1 MESQYKYRKGQR
13 VKVSGRIDGINFSGQ
28 KGTIVELIE
37 IESSYDYIVEFDD
50 NFDHHLYNPKNVV
63 PSGKGYMVIEKYVSL
78 AEIIYPGCLVTIKN
92 GEKYLLLDNNSFI
105 NFETKEKR
113 NFVIDRNKMLLDDM
127 PIVSVFCETK
137 SNNVFSYAGRTII
150 FKAEDN

>member
-1 MESQYKYRKGQR
+1 MEK
-13 VKVSGRIDGINFSGQ
+13 VKFNDPET
-28 KGTIVELIE
+28 KEE
-37 IESSYDYIVEFDD
+37 VEF
-50 NFDHHLYNPKNVV
+50 FVV
-63 PSGKGYMVIEKYVSL
+63 EETQI
-78 AEIIYPGCLVTIKN
+78 N